1 MDLVLVVSRDLF
13 SSAGDEALAAGGEQ
27 MVLAAEL
34 LLLVVVW
41 WWCVYNLGVRLLLLL
56 LSTTGSAA
64 CATLVSW
71 LATAL
76 HKSARTFFTLLL
88 LRSRITSLL
97 ALCRSRAHWDCLGLS
112 LGDLHSLGGAP
123 VALPHS
129 AQASSSSPTPVAA
142 AAALLAGS
150 LRWPWAEGP
159 ALPPFGADN
168 REPGATNETHRATSS
183 SSQVDLSPENA
194 MREHE
199 EKKPLNSVRESTS
212 AVASSGEDS

>member
-1 MDLVLVVSRDLF
+1 MCTTSEYVYSSSSSPQLALLPVQPW
-13 SSAGDEALAAGGEQ
+13 SAGLP
-27 MVLAAEL
+27 
-34 LLLVVVW
+34 
-41 WWCVYNLGVRLLLLL
+41 R
-56 LSTTGSAA
+56 LST
-64 CATLVSW
+64 
-71 LATAL
+71 
-76 HKSARTFFTLLL
+76 KAREHFSL

-112 LGDLHSLGGAP
+112 LGDLHSLARSQ
-123 VALPHS
+123 ALPHS

-142 AAALLAGS
+142 AAALAGS
-150 LRWPWAEGP
+150 LGWPWAEGP

-212 AVASSGEDS
+212 AVASNREDS

>member
-1 MDLVLVVSRDLF
+1 MSRDLF
-13 SSAGDEALAAGGEQ
+13 DSAGDEALAAVGEQ
-27 MVLAAEL
+27 MVVAAEL
-34 LLLVVVW
+34 LLLVVV

-76 HKSARTFFTLLL
+76 HKSARTFFTLLEAESRPSSPSAGREPTGTVCDSL
-88 LRSRITSLL
+88 WAISTLWEARSQ
-97 ALCRSRAHWDCLGLS
+97 
-112 LGDLHSLGGAP
+112 
-123 VALPHS
+123 ALPHS

-142 AAALLAGS
+142 AAALAGS
-150 LRWPWAEGP
+150 LRWPWAEGR

-183 SSQVDLSPENA
+183 SSQVDLS
-194 MREHE
+194 
-199 EKKPLNSVRESTS
+199 
-212 AVASSGEDS
+212 SS

>member
-1 MDLVLVVSRDLF
+1 MVVCVQPRSTFTPPPPLHNWLCCLCNP
-13 SSAGDEALAAGGEQ
+13 GQLA
-27 MVLAAEL
+27 
-34 LLLVVVW
+34 
-41 WWCVYNLGVRLLLLL
+41 CH
-56 LSTTGSAA
+56 GSPQ
-64 CATLVSW
+64 
-71 LATAL
+71 
-76 HKSARTFFTLLL
+76 KRENIFTLLL

-142 AAALLAGS
+142 AAALAGS
-150 LRWPWAEGP
+150 LRWPWAEGR

>member
-1 MDLVLVVSRDLF
+1 M
-13 SSAGDEALAAGGEQ
+13 
-27 MVLAAEL
+27 
-34 LLLVVVW
+34 
-41 WWCVYNLGVRLLLLL
+41 YNLGVRLLLLL

-76 HKSARTFFTLLL
+76 HKSARTFFTLL
-88 LRSRITSLL
+88 RSGITSLL
-97 ALCRSRAHWDCLGLS
+97 ARCRSRAHWDCLKLS

-142 AAALLAGS
+142 AAALAGS
-150 LRWPWAEGP
+150 LGWPWAEGP

-212 AVASSGEDS
+212 AVASS